1 MFGIGYLVSRP
12 QLVMF
17 LVEEDRIVNTTNMRY
32 IKLIMAVA
40 LIACLL
46 PMPYG
51 YYSLV
56 RFAAMAVFAFFS
68 FTYYEKKLMPLVF
81 TFVALALL
89 FQPFMK
95 IALGRVMWNIV
106 DVVVALFLI
115 VLFFKEDRHK

>member
-1 MFGIGYLVSRP
+1 MFGIGYLVSGP
-12 QLVMF
+12 QLVIF
-17 LVEEDRIVNTTNMRY
+17 LVEEDRIANTTNMRY
-32 IKLIMAVA
+32 VKLIMAVA

-56 RFAAMAVFAFFS
+56 RFVAMAVFTFFS

-81 TFVALALL
+81 IFVALALL

-115 VLFFKEDRHK
+115 VLFFKEDRYK

>member
-1 MFGIGYLVSRP
+1 
-12 QLVMF
+12 
-17 LVEEDRIVNTTNMRY
+17 
-32 IKLIMAVA
+32 MAVA

>member
-1 MFGIGYLVSRP
+1 
-12 QLVMF
+12 
-17 LVEEDRIVNTTNMRY
+17 
-32 IKLIMAVA
+32 
-40 LIACLL
+40 
-46 PMPYG
+46 
-51 YYSLV
+51 
-56 RFAAMAVFAFFS
+56 MAVFAFFS